1 MSAMKA
7 KVPLLLLCCALPLGA
22 RASGS
27 YTARPPRPP
36 VQKNTATALDN
47 DKYALGKSIF
57 TGKAKLKA
65 NSDANTA
72 QQEIKLKELA
82 GRLPKPAKEAEKLPA
97 LAGKLSTKEMEA
109 LEYYLAQRYKL
120 K

>member
-1 MSAMKA
+1 MKLTC
-7 KVPLLLLCCALPLGA
+7 PLLLLCCALPLGA

-36 VQKNTATALDN
+36 VEKEPATAIDN
-47 DKYALGKSIF
+47 DKYALGKNIF
-57 TGKAKLKA
+57 TGKAKLKPNA
-65 NSDANTA
+65 DANAA

-82 GRLPKPAKEAEKLPA
+82 GRLPQPVKEAEKLPA
-97 LAGKLSTKEMEA
+97 LAGKLSGKELEA

>member
-1 MSAMKA
+1 MKA
-7 KVPLLLLCCALPLGA
+7 TVALLLLCCARPFAA

-36 VQKNTATALDN
+36 VEKDAAPALDN

-57 TGKAKLKA
+57 TGKAKLKPNA
-65 NSDANTA
+65 DANA
-72 QQEIKLKELA
+72 SQQEIKLKELA
-82 GRLPKPAKEAEKLPA
+82 GRLPQPVKEAEKLPG
-97 LAGKLSTKEMEA
+97 LAGKLSGKELEA
-109 LEYYLAQRYKL
+109 LEYYLGPRYKL